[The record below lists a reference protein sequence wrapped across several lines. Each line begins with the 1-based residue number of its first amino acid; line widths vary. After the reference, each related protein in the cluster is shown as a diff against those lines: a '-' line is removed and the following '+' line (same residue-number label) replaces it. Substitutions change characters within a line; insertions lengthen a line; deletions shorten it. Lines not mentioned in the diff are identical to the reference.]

1 MNYGVIVPRLQ
12 QLYQWSSHELAAPG
26 LLDFICDG
34 AMTYAWSLEDRYVW
48 QQPKSLVVH
57 MTRHALPAERRPGC
71 LPTTAPRT
79 EWAVTGETGAQ
90 VSVG

>member
-34 AMTYAWSLEDRYVW
+34 AMTYAWSLEDRIRLATTKVF
-48 QQPKSLVVH
+48 
-57 MTRHALPAERRPGC
+57 GC
-71 LPTTAPRT
+71 PHDSACAP
-79 EWAVTGETGAQ
+79 
-90 VSVG
+90 S